1 MNFVTDFIGSRSAA
15 RWLLPALLV
24 LAFLAGCQPQA
35 VDYTKNAPA
44 GATASQFSTPSGAGG
59 PAVPGGGGR

>member
-1 MNFVTDFIGSRSAA
+1 MNFVTDSNHLRRAA

-24 LAFLAGCQPQA
+24 LGLLAGCQPQA

-59 PAVPGGGGR
+59 PPAPGGRGK